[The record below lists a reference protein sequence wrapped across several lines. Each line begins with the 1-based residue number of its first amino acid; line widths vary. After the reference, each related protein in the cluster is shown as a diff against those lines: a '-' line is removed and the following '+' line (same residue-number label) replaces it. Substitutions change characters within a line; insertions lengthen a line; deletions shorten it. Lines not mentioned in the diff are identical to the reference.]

1 MATTSRDPSSLLKR
15 FIKEMKLILPNAQPM
30 NHGGHKLQALVWACC
45 ANAVNDFIVLHE
57 HRVYNVYKLDGKD
70 IELKEVGP

>member
-1 MATTSRDPSSLLKR
+1 MVTTSRDPSSLLKQ
-15 FIKEMKLILPNAQPM
+15 FIKEMKLILPNAQPI

-57 HRVYNVYKLDGKD
+57 HRRMPGTTSTSATARTSS
-70 IELKEVGP
+70 

>member
-1 MATTSRDPSSLLKR
+1 MATTSLDPSSLLKQ

-57 HRVYNVYKLDGKD
+57 HRGMPGTRTHRSRQSSPV
-70 IELKEVGP
+70 